1 MRVAALYDVHGNL
14 HALEAVLA
22 ELEREEVDE
31 IVFGGDIA
39 SGPFPKETLELVRS
53 LDSVCILGNADWR
66 TEGEWSSH
74 QWVWDQLGPE
84 GSDWLKGLPLH
95 VVLGGM
101 FFCHATP
108 RSDIEIVT
116 PATTDEWLAEILAGV
131 EQELVVAG
139 HTHMQQDRR
148 VERWRFVNAGSVGR
162 PFEDQPGAYWAL
174 VGDEV
179 ELRRTEYDLEAA
191 AAAIRAS
198 GHPRAA
204 EVAEENVLRVPSREE
219 GIAWFSELSDW
230 VGVGRVGRPHGLD
243 GSFVVEGA
251 SEDPERFA
259 VGARLYAT
267 PTGEPVRVI
276 GSKRAGGRPVIKLDR
291 PVDRGTELE
300 LPRSE
305 LPPPEEDS
313 YYVFQLVGLEVEE
326 DGGRAPG
333 QVTEVIPGVANDV
346 PELDSGL
353 ALPMVDACVREI
365 DLDRGVI
372 VVARGYADAG

>member
-1 MRVAALYDVHGNL
+1 VRVAALYDVHGNL
-14 HALEAVLA
+14 PALEAVLA
-22 ELEREEVDE
+22 EVEHESVDQ
-31 IVFGGDIA
+31 IVFGGDIV
-39 SGPFPKETLELVRS
+39 SGPFPKGTFELVRS
-53 LDSVCILGNADWR
+53 VGGTCIRGNAEWR
-66 TEGEWSSH
+66 EGEWGSH
-74 QWVWDQLGPE
+74 PWIWEQLGLE
-84 GSDWLKGLPLH
+84 ASAWLKDLPETA
-95 VVLGGM
+95 VLGGVL
-101 FFCHATP
+101 FCHATP

-116 PATTDEWLAEILAGV
+116 PATTDERLAEIIAGV

-162 PFEDQPGAYWAL
+162 PFEDEPGAYWAI

-179 ELRRTEYDLEAA
+179 ELRRTEYDLETA

-230 VGVGRVGRPHGLD
+230 VGVGHVGRPHGLD

-276 GSKRAGGRPVIKLDR
+276 GAKRAGGRPVIKLDR
-291 PVDRGTELE
+291 DVQRGTELAV
-300 LPRSE
+300 RASE
-305 LPPPEEDS
+305 LPASEPGS
-313 YYVFQLVGLEVEE
+313 YYAFQLEGLEVVEE
-326 DGGRAPG
+326 GGRPLGRALA
-333 QVTEVIPGVANDV
+333 VAPGVANDV
-346 PELDSGL
+346 LELDSGL
-353 ALPMVDACVREI
+353 ALPMVEACVREI